1 MRAFLQIKVPLPSR
15 KRWQVPDVEL
25 EFAQE
30 SLSVAIKHEK
40 RHFNDAVEY
49 GFDELTTLVAGEL
62 VAPIVLN
69 NASYWKFDSDKETE
83 RTAIFVSLRK
93 V

>member
-1 MRAFLQIKVPLPSR
+1 MPLLTR
-15 KRWQVPDVEL
+15 KRWILTDVEL
-25 EFAQE
+25 EFAE
-30 SLSVAIKHEK
+30 SFLSVAVKHEK
-40 RHFNDAVEY
+40 RKFKDAAEF
-49 GFDELTTLVAGEL
+49 GFDELSTFVAGEL

-83 RTAIFVSLRK
+83 RTAILISLRK